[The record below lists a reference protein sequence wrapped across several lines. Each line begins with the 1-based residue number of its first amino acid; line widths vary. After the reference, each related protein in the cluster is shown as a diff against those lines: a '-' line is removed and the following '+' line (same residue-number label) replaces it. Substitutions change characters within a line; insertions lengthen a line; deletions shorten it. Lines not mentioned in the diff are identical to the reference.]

1 MGYFITAGG
10 GGTGGPPPVLP
21 TYGVGIDQIGMSV
34 ELQPAETQFVAGSE
48 IGGVYEIPPDG
59 LQYVRQVLAG
69 IPQWVPAT
77 ISAGVWIGPNAP
89 PIVPPALTWASGQL
103 WFRNDPDADL
113 YIWYPDAGGV
123 GQGAWVR
130 AAQPLNAVST
140 KVGAFIGPNPP
151 ANPTTGDLWLRN
163 DPDFDLYV
171 LNTDGTWVRA
181 AKPL

>member
-1 MGYFITAGG
+1 MGYFVFGGGG
-10 GGTGGPPPVLP
+10 GGTVTPPAYLFDEGLTLTGTTVDL
-21 TYGVGIDQIGMSV
+21 D
-34 ELQPAETQFVAGSE
+34 PAETQFVAGSE
-48 IGGVYEIPPDG
+48 LGGIYEIPPDG
-59 LQYVRQVLAG
+59 QQYVRQVLAG

-89 PIVPPALTWASGQL
+89 PLVPPAVTWASGQL

-123 GQGAWVR
+123 GSGAWVR
-130 AAQPLNAVST
+130 AAQPLNAIST

-151 ANPTTGDLWLRN
+151 VNPTTGDLWLRN

-171 LNTDGTWVRA
+171 LNLDGTWVRA